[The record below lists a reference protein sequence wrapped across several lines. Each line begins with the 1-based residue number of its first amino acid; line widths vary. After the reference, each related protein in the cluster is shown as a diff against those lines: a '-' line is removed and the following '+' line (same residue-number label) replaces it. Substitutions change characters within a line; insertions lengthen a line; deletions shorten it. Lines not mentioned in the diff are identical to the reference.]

1 MSENATDR
9 HHQTAD
15 RPAGVTDPL
24 LWRLALDVAD
34 AHAPG
39 EDGGCTHLLCAGQ
52 NWPCEPWQQAQRAL
66 NLAQGGTADET
77 SASAAPQEGAWAAPA
92 GRSTWSTERSR
103 HESAAA

>member
-1 MSENATDR
+1 MSENAIDR
-9 HHQTAD
+9 HSHTAD
-15 RPAGVTDPL
+15 RPADVTDPL

-66 NLAQGGTADET
+66 NLAQGGNADET
-77 SASAAPQEGAWAAPA
+77 TAPAADRHDTWAAPSA
-92 GRSTWSTERSR
+92 QPNWSTDSSR
-103 HESAAA
+103 RQSAAA

>member
-1 MSENATDR
+1 MSENAIDR
-9 HHQTAD
+9 HHHTTD

-77 SASAAPQEGAWAAPA
+77 TTPAATRDDTWADSTTRP
-92 GRSTWSTERSR
+92 TWSTDHSR
-103 HESAAA
+103 RQSAAA